1 MSDVN
6 IVLSLLPFSWNCGH
20 LGGFFFSFFNS
31 RASQQTQRHKDK
43 QRLSPPRTERY
54 DKYSILS
61 WEPMVVLVSHLSPIV
76 ADCCSHAVI
85 SYPFRLCL
93 TILQQHLLLY
103 GIILSNYYNY
113 LIQYTTSS
121 PPHLPLLLS
130 PAFVIRC
137 PSSATCFCCNLVA
150 CCLHH
155 HPLLSH
161 RPQSPSDVVA
171 SLPYP
176 SGLVASSTA
185 SRPRDDIAATII
197 AATPCHPLLVVCSRH
212 VVHPPPTVSPQ
223 PRPRSNRSRRTFR
236 RPLSL
241 RRPTASATTSTL
253 PLSPLSPDAVVAR
266 R

>member
-121 PPHLPLLLS
+121 PPPLASFFVTCLRYPLPVIRHLLLLQSCCLLSSS
-130 PAFVIRC
+130 PPALV
-137 PSSATCFCCNLVA
+137 PSSA
-150 CCLHH
+150 
-155 HPLLSH
+155 
-161 RPQSPSDVVA
+161 
-171 SLPYP
+171 
-176 SGLVASSTA
+176 
-185 SRPRDDIAATII
+185 
-197 AATPCHPLLVVCSRH
+197 
-212 VVHPPPTVSPQ
+212 VSI
-223 PRPRSNRSRRTFR
+223 
-236 RPLSL
+236 
-241 RRPTASATTSTL
+241 
-253 PLSPLSPDAVVAR
+253 
-266 R
+266 